1 MPPTRILTST
11 LPVESWVEG
20 LAKRT
25 FQPAPPRVR
34 EYKYVYYLL
43 NMIISFIIN
52 LHIEGDM
59 YEYVCTELSACIFGK
74 DMLVD

>member
-1 MPPTRILTST
+1 MPLTRILTLT

-20 LAKRT
+20 LPKDFST
-25 FQPAPPRVR
+25 SPPRFR
-34 EYKYVYYLL
+34 EYKYVYLLL

-59 YEYVCTELSACIFGK
+59 YEYVCTGLSACIFGK